1 MPKRKAGMLQG
12 GLRFN
17 HPEYGECEV
26 LAGGEWTFDADG
38 RATKEPHV
46 YFHSVAVNV
55 PDGVRDNHL
64 TWDETKGIAHDL
76 SSKVRAL
83 IARPVPKLSSNHAGT
98 PASRLA
104 GFKKHPVFHDDELLP
119 FLSDDPTGF
128 AAVLRSASPDAY
140 KLACAAAKRFN
151 KDMKRDGGAAAAAV
165 RVTIRSL
172 VTAVAMLADCARSS
186 LARSRPKAA
195 DENDAA
201 GYARTLDVTLD
212 ENGAR
217 YLETLL
223 SLCGFVEGEGNA
235 WTPACAGATHRFV
248 GAHAHPTGVN
258 PLRRAWAFPAG
269 EVRAWR
275 GDGAPA
281 SSQLANAQDATDGA
295 VYAAAELELGPTA
308 RDDTGMLPA
317 WMLRD
322 MIENEWIE
330 KKDVRLRAHAHI
342 INESVRVFVVNKT
355 IAGAGGVPLTIGA
368 VAHIE
373 FAWNGWARCSS
384 PGDILLP
391 FFRHHVARAIERL

>member
-275 GDGAPA
+275 GDGRRGVRSGRARARPDRARRHGHAACMDAAGHDRERVDREEGRAPA
-281 SSQLANAQDATDGA
+281 SARPHHQRIRARFCCEQNYCRRGGGATYHRRRRPHRIRVEWVGALQLSRGYPAA
-295 VYAAAELELGPTA
+295 VLQAPC
-308 RDDTGMLPA
+308 
-317 WMLRD
+317 
-322 MIENEWIE
+322 
-330 KKDVRLRAHAHI
+330 
-342 INESVRVFVVNKT
+342 
-355 IAGAGGVPLTIGA
+355 GAG
-368 VAHIE
+368 
-373 FAWNGWARCSS
+373 
-384 PGDILLP
+384 D
-391 FFRHHVARAIERL
+391 